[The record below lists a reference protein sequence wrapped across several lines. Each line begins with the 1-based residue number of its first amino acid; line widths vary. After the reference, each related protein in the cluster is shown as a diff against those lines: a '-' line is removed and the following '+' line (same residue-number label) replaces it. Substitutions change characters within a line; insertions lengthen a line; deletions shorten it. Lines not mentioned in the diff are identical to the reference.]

1 MQLKLMSY
9 FHFNACTSWN
19 EGSLLDEGSHDAK
32 SIMERTVSFIKY
44 ELVRSTKKY

>member
-9 FHFNACTSWN
+9 FHFDTSPSRN

-32 SIMERTVSFIKY
+32 SIMEGTVSFIKY